1 MAVAAVAQLDRVLG
15 YEPRGRGF
23 NSCQPHHLIE
33 GLVEKLGPFHFLQ
46 AFIKIPYS
54 WDKIIQVLPH
64 SPYPFFLI
72 MPSDINSPSVDA
84 SIAKW
89 VLVDPQTAKVVI
101 AGKVDVYSLTDIWTQ
116 IRAQQNSW
124 LQSSG
129 NHSLTFDA
137 TNISSLDGSGIA
149 FLIDIEEAQQ
159 KAGGQFSLVGL
170 DPRYEPLL
178 KEFDPITNLFPVP
191 AAKAKRSF
199 IVSTGMAAQNLLDDA
214 KGLIT
219 FTGHLAA
226 DLFWSLRNPNQV
238 RWGDFVNAAVQ
249 AGIAA
254 LPIVGLVSFLIG
266 VILSFQAAIGMKQF
280 GAVSFVGPLAALGI
294 VREMGPLITAIL
306 LAGRSSAAFAAE
318 IGTMT
323 VNSEVDAL
331 VTGGLSPIRFL
342 VVPRVLAGILVMPV
356 LTLYADIVSIF
367 ASMVTMLA
375 YEIPFINFWNGMLQ
389 TVTIED
395 IGSGLIKATL
405 FGVVVSAV
413 GCLRGMQTGTGAA
426 AVGISATRAV
436 VSSIVMIVLV
446 DGIFAYISYK
456 TGF

>member
-1 MAVAAVAQLDRVLG
+1 MPINIESSSGGSAVATWIAVDS
-15 YEPRGRGF
+15 E
-23 NSCQPHHLIE
+23 N
-33 GLVEKLGPFHFLQ
+33 
-46 AFIKIPYS
+46 
-54 WDKIIQVLPH
+54 
-64 SPYPFFLI
+64 
-72 MPSDINSPSVDA
+72 
-84 SIAKW
+84 
-89 VLVDPQTAKVVI
+89 AKVI
-101 AGKVDVYSLTDIWTQ
+101 LTGKVDVYSLGNTWTQ
-116 IRAQQNSW
+116 VREQQDAW
-124 LQSSG
+124 LKNASG
-129 NHSLTFDA
+129 NHSLIFDA
-137 TNISSLDGSGIA
+137 SQVGSLDGAGIA
-149 FLIDIEEAQQ
+149 FLIGVEEAQQ
-159 KAGGQFSLVGL
+159 KSGGKFDLVGL
-170 DPRYEPLL
+170 DARYQPLL

-191 AAKAKRSF
+191 VVKPKRSF
-199 IVSTGMAAQNLLDDA
+199 IVSTGMATQNLIDDA
-214 KGLIT
+214 KGLVT
-219 FTGHLAA
+219 FTGHLAD
-226 DLFWSLRNPNQV
+226 DLFWSLRNPKQV
-238 RWGDFVNAAVQ
+238 RWGDFVDAAVQ

-331 VTGGLSPIRFL
+331 VSGGLSPIRFL

-356 LTLYADIVSIF
+356 LTMFADIVSIF

-375 YEIPFINFWNGMLQ
+375 YGIPFVNFYNGMLSA
-389 TVTIED
+389 VSLED
-395 IGSGLIKATL
+395 IFSGLIKATL

-436 VSSIVMIVLV
+436 VSSIVMIVIV
-446 DGIFAYISYK
+446 DGIFAFISYK

>member
-1 MAVAAVAQLDRVLG
+1 LD
-15 YEPRGRGF
+15 
-23 NSCQPHHLIE
+23 
-33 GLVEKLGPFHFLQ
+33 
-46 AFIKIPYS
+46 A
-54 WDKIIQVLPH
+54 
-64 SPYPFFLI
+64 
-72 MPSDINSPSVDA
+72 
-84 SIAKW
+84 
-89 VLVDPQTAKVVI
+89 
-101 AGKVDVYSLTDIWTQ
+101 
-116 IRAQQNSW
+116 
-124 LQSSG
+124 
-129 NHSLTFDA
+129 
-137 TNISSLDGSGIA
+137 
-149 FLIDIEEAQQ
+149 
-159 KAGGQFSLVGL
+159 
-170 DPRYEPLL
+170 RYQPLL

-191 AAKAKRSF
+191 VEKPKRSF
-199 IVSTGMAAQNLLDDA
+199 IVSTGMATQNLIEDA

-219 FTGHLAA
+219 FTGHLAD
-226 DLFWSLRNPNQV
+226 DLFWSLRNPKQV
-238 RWGDFVNAAVQ
+238 RWGDFVDAAVQ

-331 VTGGLSPIRFL
+331 VSGGLSPIRFL

-356 LTLYADIVSIF
+356 LTMFADIVSIF

-375 YEIPFINFWNGMLQ
+375 YGIPFINFYNGMLSA
-389 TVTIED
+389 VGLED
-395 IGSGLIKATL
+395 IFSGLIKATL

-436 VSSIVMIVLV
+436 VSSIVMIVMV
-446 DGIFAYISYK
+446 DGIFAFISYK